1 MGPIAISVLLV
12 LAGAFFVFTMQH
24 RLRLLAKLQKADRFD
39 RPAER
44 VGLLLRFGFGQKR
57 LLDPEELL
65 PGAMHA
71 LIFLSFLVLSL
82 RTITLFGMGYSP
94 TFHLPLLSE
103 EYAVGRGYLFLKDVI
118 LAVAFVAATYFIL
131 LRALK
136 RPDRMTRSWE
146 AYLILGF
153 IAALMVSDAV
163 FEGAQLAMRNQGF
176 DPMLPVSSAAAGWL
190 VGLDSRALEVL
201 MHAGYWSHVAIIL
214 VFGNFLPYG
223 KHFHVI
229 TALFNVY
236 FGRLT
241 PSGQLSKLDL
251 EGSESFGLAKATD
264 FTWKQA
270 FDVYSCTECGRCQTH
285 CPTYVTGKPLTH
297 KALNHTVKE
306 HLYARSRE
314 ILAGKKG
321 EDPSAGSGQ
330 GLETVPGTV
339 VADDTIWSCTTC
351 GWCETACPV
360 LIENLPRLMDMRRY
374 QTLMESKFPQEVTRV
389 FKGLETQGNPWG
401 LGSNTRDAWA
411 EGLDVPRCSDGKE
424 FEYLFFVG
432 CAGAF
437 DDRQKKV
444 SKALVKILKAAGV
457 KFAILGNE
465 ETCNG
470 ESARRMGNELVF
482 QTLCQQ
488 NIEVMKGYG
497 VRKILV
503 QCPHCFNTLKHEY
516 PQFGGH
522 YEVVHHTELIA
533 KLLGEGRLALS
544 ETPELARLTGPVTY
558 HDSCYLGRHNGI
570 YRAPRAALEAVLKV
584 APKELPRS
592 ERQGFCCGAGGGR
605 MWMEEKLGTRVNQN
619 RVEEIARSGA
629 TTVATACPFC
639 LTMLKDAASEKNLE
653 QLSVRDV
660 AEIVAD
666 ALPASTP
673 AATPVSDPAVKAE
686 A

>member
-1 MGPIAISVLLV
+1 MGPIVISILLV
-12 LAGAFFVFTMQH
+12 AAGAFFLFTMQH
-24 RLRLLAKLQKADRFD
+24 RLRLLTKLQKAPRFD
-39 RPAER
+39 RAGER
-44 VGLLLRFGFGQKR
+44 VTTLLRFGFGQRR
-57 LLDPEELL
+57 LLDREELL

-82 RTITLFGMGYSP
+82 RTITLFGMGYLP
-94 TFHLPLLSE
+94 TFHLPLLSD
-103 EYAVGRGYLFLKDVI
+103 EYAVGRAYLFLKDVI
-118 LAVAFVAATYFIL
+118 LAVCFVAAIYFIV
-131 LRALK
+131 LRAFRK
-136 RPDRMTRSWE
+136 PDRMTQSWE

-153 IAALMVSDAV
+153 IAALMVSDAL
-163 FEGAQLAMRNQGF
+163 FEGAQLALANQGF
-176 DPMLPVSSAAAGWL
+176 DPMLPVSSATAGYL
-190 VGLDSRALEVL
+190 VGLSARSLVL
-201 MHAGYWSHVAIIL
+201 VMHAGYWVHVTIIL

-236 FGRLT
+236 FARLT

-251 EGSESFGLAKATD
+251 ENSESFGLAKATD
-264 FTWKQA
+264 LTWKQA

-297 KALNHTVKE
+297 KALNHTLKE
-306 HLYARSRE
+306 HLYAESKE

-321 EDPSAGSGQ
+321 EE
-330 GLETVPGTV
+330 LKTVPGTV
-339 VADDTIWSCTTC
+339 VADDTLWACTTC

-374 QTLMESKFPQEVTRV
+374 QTLMESRFPPEITRV

-444 SKALVKILKAAGV
+444 SKSLVKILKAAGV

-488 NIEVMKGYG
+488 NVEVMKGYG
-497 VRKILV
+497 VKKIVV
-503 QCPHCFNTLKHEY
+503 QCPHCLNTLKHEY

-522 YEVVHHTELIA
+522 YEVVHHTELIQQ
-533 KLLGEGRLALS
+533 LLAEGRLKLG
-544 ETPELARLTGPVTY
+544 ETPELAKLTGPVTF

-570 YRAPRAALEAVLKV
+570 YEAPRAALKAVLKV
-584 APKELPRS
+584 DPKELPRS

-605 MWMEEKLGTRVNQN
+605 MWMEEKIGTRVNQN
-619 RVEEIARSGA
+619 RIEEVAKSGA

-653 QLSVRDV
+653 QVQVRDV

-666 ALPASTP
+666 ALPDATP
-673 AATPVSDPAVKAE
+673 AAPPVVAPPAKAE
-686 A
+686 TPAT